1 MSIISKLHIE
11 DYTFN
16 ILRYHWSFHQD
27 ADVTGRP
34 CARPQGGLIQI
45 VIETTKDPI
54 FTEWAVSD
62 NMLKNVKIVQ
72 SPATLTSKSR
82 TIEFYDMHCVEVN
95 DNFNGVDNQPM
106 TTTITLSPAII
117 SVNGVKMMEKYWKV
131 TDLDNK
137 QTETTKLD
145 NEPNLIGY
153 FITDTEGK
161 RIKDYKV
168 NDIIVLNIRTKNRI
182 GDAITINLND
192 AEYDFEYNG
201 NILPNDTLKNIRI
214 SNNIEKVELKV
225 VKQKTKKNG

>member
-1 MSIISKLHIE
+1 MSIISKLHID

-45 VIETTKDPI
+45 VIETTKDSI

-153 FITDTEGK
+153 YITD
-161 RIKDYKV
+161 V
-168 NDIIVLNIRTKNRI
+168 NGEQTKEYDVGDTIILNIETENCLGKT
-182 GDAITINLND
+182 ITINLED
-192 AEYDFEYNG
+192 KTHDFKHNG
-201 NILPNDTLKNIRI
+201 IILKNDILKDYIIR
-214 SNNIEKVELKV
+214 NNLEKIELKV
-225 VKQKTKKNG
+225 IEQE

>member
-1 MSIISKLHIE
+1 MSIISKLHID

-153 FITDTEGK
+153 YITD
-161 RIKDYKV
+161 V
-168 NDIIVLNIRTKNRI
+168 NGEQTKEYDVGDTIILNIETENCLGKT
-182 GDAITINLND
+182 ITINLED
-192 AEYDFEYNG
+192 KTHDFKHNG
-201 NILPNDTLKNIRI
+201 IILKNDILKDYIIR
-214 SNNIEKVELKV
+214 NNLEKIELKV
-225 VKQKTKKNG
+225 IEQE

>member
-117 SVNGVKMMEKYWKV
+117 VVNGEKMMEKYWKV

-153 FITDTEGK
+153 YITD
-161 RIKDYKV
+161 V
-168 NDIIVLNIRTKNRI
+168 NGEQTKEYDVGDTIILNIETENCLGKT
-182 GDAITINLND
+182 ITINLED
-192 AEYDFEYNG
+192 KTHDFKHNG
-201 NILPNDTLKNIRI
+201 IILKNDILKDYIIR
-214 SNNIEKVELKV
+214 NNLEKIELKV
-225 VKQKTKKNG
+225 IEQE